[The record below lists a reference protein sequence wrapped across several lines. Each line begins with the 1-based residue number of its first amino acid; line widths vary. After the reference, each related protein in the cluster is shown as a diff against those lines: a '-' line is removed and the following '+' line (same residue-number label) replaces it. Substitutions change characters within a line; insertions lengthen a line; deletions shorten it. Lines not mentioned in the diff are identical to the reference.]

1 VSRSRGLGIE
11 RENGLLDVATLLERC
26 RQGDDLAWEA
36 LVRRFQ
42 ARVYAVACSYM
53 RNAEEA
59 RDVAQEIFVRVY
71 ERVESFHGDRAF
83 LPWILRLSRNVCIDA
98 LRRQKARPRATD
110 LLSEETVQ
118 VASEGPTPEETTASR
133 SARDLLYRA
142 MDRMS
147 DSDREILMLKE
158 IQGLKV
164 EEIANLLKIPIGTVK
179 SRCNRARLDL
189 AMRVRRLD
197 PSYGA

>member
-1 VSRSRGLGIE
+1 V
-11 RENGLLDVATLLERC
+11 LLDDATLLERC

-42 ARVYAVACSYM
+42 GRVYSVACHYM
-53 RNAEEA
+53 RNTEEA
-59 RDVAQEIFVRVY
+59 RDVAQEVFVRIY
-71 ERVESFHGDRAF
+71 ERLEAFHGDQAF
-83 LPWILRLSRNVCIDA
+83 LPWVLRLSRNICIDT
-98 LRRQKARPRATD
+98 LRRQKARPRATEAD
-110 LLSEETVQ
+110 VDPTAQL
-118 VASEGPTPEETTASR
+118 ASPARTPEEASAAR

-147 DSDREILMLKE
+147 DADREILMLKE

-164 EEIANLLKIPIGTVK
+164 EEIALLLKVPTGTVK

-189 AMRVRRLD
+189 AERVRRLD

>member
-1 VSRSRGLGIE
+1 LSPK
-11 RENGLLDVATLLERC
+11 RENALLDVATLLERC
-26 RQGDDLAWEA
+26 RRGDDLAWEA
-36 LVRRFQ
+36 LVRLFQ
-42 ARVYAVACSYM
+42 ARVYSVACHYM
-53 RNAEEA
+53 RNAEDA
-59 RDVAQEIFVRVY
+59 RDVAQEIFVRIY
-71 ERVESFHGDRAF
+71 ERLESFHGDQAF
-83 LPWILRLSRNVCIDA
+83 LPWVLRLSRNACIDA
-98 LRRQKARPRATD
+98 LRRQKARPRASEDLTD
-110 LLSEETVQ
+110 DAEQLVS
-118 VASEGPTPEETTASR
+118 AGPTPEETTASR

-164 EEIANLLKIPIGTVK
+164 EEIATLLKVPIGTVK

-189 AMRVRRLD
+189 ATRVRRLD

>member
-1 VSRSRGLGIE
+1 M
-11 RENGLLDVATLLERC
+11 LDVATLLVRC

-36 LVRRFQ
+36 LVRQFQ
-42 ARVYAVACSYM
+42 ARVFSVACHYL

-59 RDVAQEIFVRVY
+59 RDAAQEIFVRVY
-71 ERVESFHGDRAF
+71 ERLDTFHGDEAF
-83 LPWILRLSRNVCIDA
+83 LPWLLRLSRNVCIDT
-98 LRRQKARPRATD
+98 LRRQKVRPRPTEDVTD
-110 LLSEETVQ
+110 ETRPI
-118 VASEGPTPEETTASR
+118 ASTAPTPEGAYAVSA
-133 SARDLLYRA
+133 ARDLLYRA

-164 EEIANLLKIPIGTVK
+164 EEIAGLLKIPIGTVK

-189 AMRVRRLD
+189 AARVRRLD
-197 PSYGA
+197 PSYGSTT

>member
-1 VSRSRGLGIE
+1 
-11 RENGLLDVATLLERC
+11 LLDVATLLERC

-36 LVRRFQ
+36 LVRLFQ
-42 ARVYAVACSYM
+42 ARVYAVASSYM

-71 ERVESFHGDRAF
+71 ERVESFHEDRAF
-83 LPWILRLSRNVCIDA
+83 LPWILRVSRNVCIDA

-110 LLSEETVQ
+110 VLSEETVQ
-118 VASEGPTPEETTASR
+118 VASAGPTPEETTASG

-164 EEIANLLKIPIGTVK
+164 EEISNLLKIPIGTVK

-189 AMRVRRLD
+189 AIRVRRLD

>member
-1 VSRSRGLGIE
+1 M
-11 RENGLLDVATLLERC
+11 LDVAAILERC

-36 LVRRFQ
+36 LVRHYQ
-42 ARVYAVACSYM
+42 GRVFAVACGYM

-59 RDVAQEIFVRVY
+59 RDVAQDIFVRVY
-71 ERVESFHGDRAF
+71 ERLGSFHGDQAF
-83 LPWILRLSRNVCIDA
+83 LPWLLRLSRNACIDA
-98 LRRQKARPRATD
+98 LRRRKSRPRATD
-110 LLSEETVQ
+110 DLGDASVQ
-118 VASEGPTPEETTASR
+118 IASEAPTPEETIVGGSE
-133 SARDLLYRA
+133 SDLLYRA

-147 DSDREILMLKE
+147 DSDREILMLRE

-164 EEIANLLKIPIGTVK
+164 EEIATLLNVPVGTVK

-189 AMRVRRLD
+189 AVRVRRLD

>member
-1 VSRSRGLGIE
+1 M
-11 RENGLLDVATLLERC
+11 LDVATLLERC

-36 LVRRFQ
+36 LVRQFQ
-42 ARVYAVACSYM
+42 GRVYAVACNYM
-53 RNAEEA
+53 RNTEEA
-59 RDVAQEIFVRVY
+59 RDVAQEIFVRIY
-71 ERVESFHGDRAF
+71 ERLDSFHGDQAF
-83 LPWILRLSRNVCIDA
+83 LPWVLRLSRNACIDA
-98 LRRQKARPRATD
+98 LRRRKARPRAADTPID
-110 LLSEETVQ
+110 EMEGL
-118 VASEGPTPEETTASR
+118 ASAAPTPEETTAAG

-147 DSDREILMLKE
+147 DTDREILMLRE

-164 EEIANLLKIPIGTVK
+164 EEIATLLKVPIGTVK

-189 AMRVRRLD
+189 AARVRRLD

>member
-1 VSRSRGLGIE
+1 M
-11 RENGLLDVATLLERC
+11 LDVATLLERC
-26 RQGDDLAWEA
+26 RQGDALAWEA
-36 LVRRFQ
+36 LVRHFQ
-42 ARVYAVACSYM
+42 ARVYSVACHYM
-53 RNAEEA
+53 RNGEDA
-59 RDVAQEIFVRVY
+59 RDVAQEIFIRIY
-71 ERVESFHGDRAF
+71 ERLDAFHGDQAF
-83 LPWILRLSRNVCIDA
+83 LPWMLCLSRNVCIDA
-98 LRRQKARPRATD
+98 LRRRKSRPRAADTAP
-110 LLSEETVQ
+110 EETERL
-118 VASEGPTPEETTASR
+118 ATSAPTPEDDSVAR

-164 EEIANLLKIPIGTVK
+164 EEIASLLEIPIGTVK

-189 AMRVRRLD
+189 AARVRRLD

>member
-1 VSRSRGLGIE
+1 
-11 RENGLLDVATLLERC
+11 
-26 RQGDDLAWEA
+26 
-36 LVRRFQ
+36 
-42 ARVYAVACSYM
+42 
-53 RNAEEA
+53 EA
-59 RDVAQEIFVRVY
+59 RDVAQEIFVRIY
-71 ERVESFHGDRAF
+71 ERLESFHGDEAF
-83 LPWILRLSRNVCIDA
+83 LPWMLRLSRNICIDA
-98 LRRQKARPRATD
+98 LRRRKARPRAAD
-110 LLSEETVQ
+110 VVIDETVQ
-118 VASEGPTPEETTASR
+118 VASTAPTPEETSVAR

-164 EEIANLLKIPIGTVK
+164 EEIAVLLEIPTGTVK

-189 AMRVRRLD
+189 ATRVRRLD

>member
-1 VSRSRGLGIE
+1 M
-11 RENGLLDVATLLERC
+11 LDVETLLERC

-42 ARVYAVACSYM
+42 GRVYSVAWHYM
-53 RNAEEA
+53 RNTEEA
-59 RDVAQEIFVRVY
+59 RDVAQEIFVRIY
-71 ERVESFHGDRAF
+71 QRLDSFHGDQAF
-83 LPWILRLSRNVCIDA
+83 LPWLLRLSRNVCIDA
-98 LRRQKARPRATD
+98 LRRQKARPRASD
-110 LLSEETVQ
+110 DMIDETVQ
-118 VASEGPTPEETTASR
+118 IASPAPTPEEDSAAR

-164 EEIANLLKIPIGTVK
+164 EEIASLLKIPIGTVK

-189 AMRVRRLD
+189 AVRVRRLD

>member
-1 VSRSRGLGIE
+1 M
-11 RENGLLDVATLLERC
+11 LDVATLLERC

-42 ARVYAVACSYM
+42 TRVYAVACHYM

-59 RDVAQEIFVRVY
+59 RDVAQEIFVRIY
-71 ERVESFHGDRAF
+71 ERLGSFHGDQAF
-83 LPWILRLSRNVCIDA
+83 LPWMLRLSRNVCIDT
-98 LRRQKARPRATD
+98 LRRQKARPRASD
-110 LLSEETVQ
+110 VVIDETVQ
-118 VASEGPTPEETTASR
+118 IASTAPTPEQTSAAR

-142 MDRMS
+142 MDRMT

-164 EEIANLLKIPIGTVK
+164 EEIADLLKIPTGTVK

-189 AMRVRRLD
+189 ATRVRRLD

>member
-1 VSRSRGLGIE
+1 
-11 RENGLLDVATLLERC
+11 LLDVATLLERC

-42 ARVYAVACSYM
+42 ARVFALACHYM

-59 RDVAQEIFVRVY
+59 RDVAQEIFVRIY
-71 ERVESFHGDRAF
+71 ERLGSFHGDQAF
-83 LPWILRLSRNVCIDA
+83 LPWVLRLSRNVCIDA
-98 LRRQKARPRATD
+98 LRRQKTCPRATD
-110 LLSEETVQ
+110 DVTEETVQ
-118 VASEGPTPEETTASR
+118 IASAAPTPEAACAAR
-133 SARDLLYRA
+133 SAGDLLHRA

-164 EEIANLLKIPIGTVK
+164 EEIASLLNIPSGTVK

-189 AMRVRRLD
+189 AARVRRLD

>member
-1 VSRSRGLGIE
+1 M
-11 RENGLLDVATLLERC
+11 LDVPTLLERC

-36 LVRRFQ
+36 LVRQFQ
-42 ARVYAVACSYM
+42 ARVYSVARHYM
-53 RNAEEA
+53 RNAEDA
-59 RDVAQEIFVRVY
+59 RDVAQEIFVRIY
-71 ERVESFHGDRAF
+71 ERLDAFHGDQAF
-83 LPWILRLSRNVCIDA
+83 LPWMLRLSRNVCIDA
-98 LRRQKARPRATD
+98 LRRRKSRPQAAEIAP
-110 LLSEETVQ
+110 EETERLPS
-118 VASEGPTPEETTASR
+118 AGPTPQDDSEAR

-147 DSDREILMLKE
+147 ESDREILMLKE

-189 AMRVRRLD
+189 AARVRRLD